1 MNIKHFLTSL
11 VERAMTDA
19 GLEGQPAIIKQSQ
32 KIQFGHYQANGM
44 MAAAKQ
50 AGANPREKASE
61 VVNHLQSFSE
71 AEGIGFEV
79 AGPGF
84 INITLTNEWLTQL
97 LSEASLPKKPEVA
110 APSTFVVDYSS
121 PNLAKEMHIGHL
133 RSTVIGD
140 TVVRVLEY
148 VGHNAIRVNH
158 VGDWG
163 AQFGSLLAYL
173 EASAQTEQAQTA
185 ALSDLEK
192 FYQEASARFKSDE
205 TFAATARQCVVDLQG
220 GDPHLLAL
228 WRQFIETSLD
238 HASKVY
244 DLLNITLTRADVR
257 AESAYNEALHPLVDR
272 LRGEGLLVESD
283 GAQCVFLDEFKGKD
297 DQPLPAIVQKSDG
310 GFPYLATDLAAL
322 DYRANT
328 LHGHHLLYVVGASQS
343 LHLKQAYAVAR
354 AGGLIS
360 DEVETRHLPF
370 GLVLKADGTPFKTR
384 DGADVK
390 LIDVLKESVERAATL
405 IAERSDDAS
414 PEQTK
419 TISEVVGIGAIKYAE
434 LQKNRT
440 TDYTFDWDT
449 MLAFE
454 GNTAPY
460 LQYAYTRIASLL
472 AKADRSPGDGV
483 TVTHEAE
490 QLLALKILQ
499 FDEAILTYLEDYQAN
514 VICQYLY
521 ELSGRFMSFYEQCPV
536 LSAEESTMGSRL
548 LLARLTADTLVQG
561 LDLLGIKTVERM

>member
-1 MNIKHFLTSL
+1 M
-11 VERAMTDA
+11 
-19 GLEGQPAIIKQSQ
+19 
-32 KIQFGHYQANGM
+32 
-44 MAAAKQ
+44 
-50 AGANPREKASE
+50 
-61 VVNHLQSFSE
+61 
-71 AEGIGFEV
+71 
-79 AGPGF
+79 
-84 INITLTNEWLTQL
+84 
-97 LSEASLPKKPEVA
+97 
-110 APSTFVVDYSS
+110 
-121 PNLAKEMHIGHL
+121 
-133 RSTVIGD
+133 
-140 TVVRVLEY
+140 
-148 VGHNAIRVNH
+148 
-158 VGDWG
+158 
-163 AQFGSLLAYL
+163 
-173 EASAQTEQAQTA
+173 
-185 ALSDLEK
+185 
-192 FYQEASARFKSDE
+192 
-205 TFAATARQCVVDLQG
+205 
-220 GDPHLLAL
+220 
-228 WRQFIETSLD
+228 
-238 HASKVY
+238 
-244 DLLNITLTRADVR
+244 
-257 AESAYNEALHPLVDR
+257 
-272 LRGEGLLVESD
+272 
-283 GAQCVFLDEFKGKD
+283 
-297 DQPLPAIVQKSDG
+297 
-310 GFPYLATDLAAL
+310 
-322 DYRANT
+322 
-328 LHGHHLLYVVGASQS
+328 VGASQS

-390 LIDVLKESVERAATL
+390 LIDVLKESVERAAAL
-405 IAERSDDAS
+405 IAERSGDAS

-472 AKADRSPGDGV
+472 AKAERSPGDGV

-536 LSAEESTMGSRL
+536 LTAEESTMDSRL